1 MSNRQDYV
9 LMAEVGRATS
19 SAAPRITLIAPTRGR
34 IPGGPGKRAFDI
46 LCSAALIVCLA
57 PILLAVALAVR
68 LTSPGPVLFWSD
80 RVGRGGAIFS
90 MPKFRTMT
98 VETPLV
104 PREAAVKGMCTL
116 TPVGG
121 FLRRSSLDEL
131 PQLFCVLAGK
141 MSLIGPRPLLA
152 ADPAMARRM
161 DRPVALGAK
170 PGITGLAQVR
180 GRNLVGPGRKSRLD
194 AFYAARWSW
203 ALESRIIR
211 DTIVY
216 VLTGKGVV

>member
-1 MSNRQDYV
+1 MST
-9 LMAEVGRATS
+9 EVGPAGAP
-19 SAAPRITLIAPTRGR
+19 AAPRITLIAPVRGQV
-34 IPGGPGKRAFDI
+34 PGGPGKRAFDI
-46 LCSAALIVCLA
+46 LCSAALIVFLA
-57 PILLAVALAVR
+57 PVLLVVAIAVR

-80 RVGRGGAIFS
+80 RVGRGGSTVFS

-98 VETPLV
+98 VETPLM
-104 PREAAVKGMCTL
+104 PREAAVKGACTL

-131 PQLFCVLAGK
+131 PQLFTVLAGK
-141 MSLIGPRPLLA
+141 MSLVGPRPLLA

-180 GRNLVGPGRKSRLD
+180 GRNLVAPGRKSRLD
-194 AFYAARWSW
+194 AFYAANWSW
-203 ALESRIIR
+203 ALEIRIIR

>member
-1 MSNRQDYV
+1 MSAD
-9 LMAEVGRATS
+9 VGRAG
-19 SAAPRITLIAPTRGR
+19 SASAPRITLISPVRGR
-34 IPGGPGKRAFDI
+34 VPGGPGKRVFDI
-46 LCSAALIVCLA
+46 LCSAALIVGLA
-57 PILLAVALAVR
+57 PVLVAVALAVR
-68 LTSPGPVLFWSD
+68 LTSLGPVLFWSD
-80 RVGRGGAIFS
+80 RVGRGGTVFS

-104 PREAAVKGMCTL
+104 PREAAVKGVCTL

-194 AFYAARWSW
+194 AFYAANWSW
-203 ALESRIIR
+203 ALEGRIIR
-211 DTIVY
+211 DTIIY

>member
-1 MSNRQDYV
+1 VSNRQDYI
-9 LMAEVGRATS
+9 LSTEVGRA
-19 SAAPRITLIAPTRGR
+19 AAPGTPRITLIAPARR
-34 IPGGPGKRAFDI
+34 PVPGGPGKRIFDV
-46 LCSAALIVCLA
+46 LCSAALIVALA
-57 PILLAVALAVR
+57 PVLLGVALAVR
-68 LTSPGPVLFWSD
+68 LTSPGPVLFRSD
-80 RVGRGGAIFS
+80 RVGRGGIVFS

-104 PREAAVKGMCTL
+104 PREAAVKGACTL

-131 PQLFCVLAGK
+131 PQLFSVLAGR

-194 AFYAARWSW
+194 AFYAANWSW
-203 ALESRIIR
+203 ALEIRIIR